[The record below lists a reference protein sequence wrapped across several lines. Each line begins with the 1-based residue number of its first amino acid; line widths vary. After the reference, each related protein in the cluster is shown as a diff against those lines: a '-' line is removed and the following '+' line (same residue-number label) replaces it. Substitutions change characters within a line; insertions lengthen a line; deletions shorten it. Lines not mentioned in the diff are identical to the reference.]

1 MRYGS
6 KAQLLLFAVLLLALL
21 LCACSI
27 PSPAEAKAAREAEK
41 ALQQEYA
48 RTELSLTADSPEDLA
63 VLENYT
69 QLQSLDLHGSRCYA
83 EIEQYIAAHPEVDVF
98 YSVKLGLGE
107 SISEL
112 ENTAESAVLEDGKS
126 VGILAETAGCFHSLK
141 EIVIASPDFTA
152 EELSVLRASLPG
164 TEIRFWIT
172 PALPVLS
179 PDSETVDLTTLK
191 PEDAEKAAGFLEK
204 MPAVQTVLLTPED
217 GDNLLSFREVR
228 LLQDA
233 RPEALYDYRFESFG
247 QTVSTADE
255 ELEYLWAYIYNEGME
270 EIRAMMPCMTRLKS
284 LFFQYCEIDYDVL
297 AQFREEYPDVNIAWR
312 VDFGPYSCR
321 TDTERIFANGSLTAN
336 MCYNLRYCN
345 KVKYIDMGHNDNLTS
360 IDFVAFMPDLEIAI
374 FAATS
379 IWDISPLANC
389 SKLWY
394 LEIFVSNVYDVSP
407 LANCKNLEHL
417 NISCLYGLRDI
428 SPLYG
433 LTNLKRL
440 WNTCTNV
447 PWSQRQ
453 EIMERLPDCEFCFA
467 YVESTG
473 NHWRYEADGSKNEIY
488 AQVDAI
494 FDYENFRDNLSWW

>member
-1 MRYGS
+1 MFFLPC
-6 KAQLLLFAVLLLALL
+6 LLVLLAVF
-21 LCACSI
+21 LCACSA
-27 PSPAEAKAAREAEK
+27 PSLSEAREAREAEE
-41 ALQQEYA
+41 ALRQEYA
-48 RTELSLTADSPEDLA
+48 RTELSLVAESPEDLTI
-63 VLENYT
+63 LDNYT
-69 QLQSLDLHGSRCYA
+69 QLKSLDLHGSRCYA
-83 EIEQYIAAHPEVDVF
+83 AIERYIAAHPEVEVL
-98 YSVKLGLGE
+98 YSVRLGPDE
-107 SISEL
+107 TMAEL
-112 ENTAESAVLEDGKS
+112 ENTAGSAVLEDGKS
-126 VGILAETAGCFHSLK
+126 VGILAQNAGSFHLLK
-141 EIVIASPDFTA
+141 EIVIASPDFSS
-152 EELSVLRASLPG
+152 EDLSVLRAALPG
-164 TEIRFWIT
+164 AGVRFRITGYLPEIT
-172 PALPVLS
+172 PDEESL
-179 PDSETVDLTTLK
+179 DLTGLR
-191 PEDAEKAAGFLEK
+191 PEDAERAAGFLEK
-204 MPAVQTVLLTPED
+204 MPVVQSVFLTPES
-217 GDNLLSFREVR
+217 GENLLSFREVR

-270 EIRAMMPCMTRLKS
+270 KIRAMMPCMTRLKS
-284 LFFQYCEIDYDVL
+284 LFFQYCEIDYEVL
-297 AQFREEYPDVNIAWR
+297 AQFRDEYPDVNIAWR

-321 TDTERIFANGSLTAN
+321 TDTERIFANGSLTGN

-345 KVKYIDMGHNDNLTS
+345 KVKYIDMGHNDNLNS

-407 LANCKNLEHL
+407 LANCTNLEHL
-417 NISCLYGLRDI
+417 NISCLFGLRDI

-440 WNTCTNV
+440 WNTCTVV
-447 PWSQRQ
+447 PWAQRQ
-453 EIMERLPDCEFCFA
+453 EIMERLPDCEFCFD